1 MSPTIQNESSGGGLG
16 LNLGQ
21 LLSEMLPILPPES
34 LRDYI
39 FVVILIPLIF
49 RLLLL
54 IGPYKRFKQI
64 IPNERK
70 KAISL
75 LYRLEIP
82 RLRQFVNQQ
91 IMLIFLP
98 ALISLPVLYYFG
110 LNRLNWSNMPA
121 DVASI
126 GALVLGFWI
135 IVEFQYALVMN
146 TTFHKLLTLVEKF
159 MGKMSDLI
167 PEQIKFDGS
176 DFSILLLEQA
186 VKVRQGL
193 NIAGDLARKA
203 ELKLDEENIFPFLGT
218 LGEDISTILRA
229 MIQGPWDF
237 GVRMVEQVVESSTN
251 QINSQLDNLFPMKV
265 STQKQMAF
273 SIFRSAFPSLWLAF
287 LIRYNQIGV

>member
-203 ELKLDEENIFPFLGT
+203 ELKLDEENIFPCLGT

>member
-176 DFSILLLEQA
+176 DFSIILLEQA

>member
-98 ALISLPVLYYFG
+98 ALISLLVLYYYG
-110 LNRLNWSNMPA
+110 LDRLTWSDMPS

-176 DFSILLLEQA
+176 DFSIILLEQA

-203 ELKLDEENIFPFLGT
+203 ELKLDEENIFPFLGK
-218 LGEDISTILRA
+218 LGEEISTILRA
-229 MIQGPWDF
+229 LIQGPWDF

-251 QINSQLDNLFPMKV
+251 QINSQLDNLFPMEV

-273 SIFRSAFPSLWLAF
+273 SVFRSAFPSLWLAF